1 MKKLSI
7 LTITLCLL
15 LAGCQ
20 LAKPGSAARGDPA
33 GVWLELHAQ
42 GDTLAEG
49 YAPTVDFEALEGGF
63 GLILSEE
70 TADEKGQVGR
80 SFGGKVSP
88 CFMDRGFGSH
98 TNIQDD
104 TVTTLRESFAATLYV
119 DANAGATPDEVW
131 AWYLYPDGQGGYVAG
146 PELADIIYLRQY
158 SLQPEGATL
167 TQTVSYKTSGDM
179 SQGKEASY
187 AFSFTAIGRLERV
200 RILEFDA
207 AFNRLSSVSLEI
219 EDGDEYRAKPGTAHV
234 IIAETYVTDGKE
246 KTVSSPYSA
255 GDALDY
261 DGEMALYHAC
271 KYMGSDGIVLPR
283 SLKIIF

>member
-7 LTITLCLL
+7 LIMTLCLL

-20 LAKPGSAARGDPA
+20 LAKPGSAAKGDPA
-33 GVWLELHAQ
+33 GVWLELHHE
-42 GDTLAEG
+42 GDALPEG
-49 YAPTVDFEALEGGF
+49 YAPTVDFEARGESF
-63 GLILSEE
+63 GLVLSEE
-70 TADEKGQVGR
+70 TVDEQGQVCR
-80 SFGGKVSP
+80 SFGSKVSP
-88 CFMDRGFGSH
+88 CFMERGFGSH

-104 TVTTLRESFAATLYV
+104 TMTTQSESFAATLYV
-119 DANAGATPDEVW
+119 DANAGAAPDEVW

-146 PELADIIYLRQY
+146 TELANIFYLRQY
-158 SLQPEGATL
+158 SLQPEGTTL
-167 TQTVSYKTSGDM
+167 TQTISYKTGGDM
-179 SQGKEASY
+179 GQGKEASY
-187 AFSFTAIGRLERV
+187 AFSFKAIGRLERV

-207 AFNRLSSVSLEI
+207 DFNRLSTVSLEI

-271 KYMGSDGIVLPR
+271 KYMGPDGIVMPR
-283 SLKIIF
+283 SLKIVF